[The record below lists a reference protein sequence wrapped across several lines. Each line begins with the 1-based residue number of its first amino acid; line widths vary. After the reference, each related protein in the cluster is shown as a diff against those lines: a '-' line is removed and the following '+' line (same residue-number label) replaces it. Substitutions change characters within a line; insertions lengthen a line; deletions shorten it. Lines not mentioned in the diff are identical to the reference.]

1 MRDGSE
7 AYTWKALRCAQM
19 DLTGAKSW
27 DKEAPVSR
35 VEESADL
42 GEPGMPGL
50 DGSWQARE
58 GVGMSLVRSEA
69 EEEYLVG
76 AEGLVVL

>member
-27 DKEAPVSR
+27 EREAPVSR
-35 VEESADL
+35 VEERAVL

-50 DGSWQARE
+50 EGSWQARE
-58 GVGMSLVRSEA
+58 GVGMFSRRSL
-69 EEEYLVG
+69 Y
-76 AEGLVVL
+76 